1 LSQASLIPG
10 SEVHS
15 ATISAMSRFT
25 ASRFT
30 GFLRE
35 KIQYGRWVPEPV
47 IIAKGVAGGLTLD
60 FSQAIF
66 VHPVITIKVTA
77 YAGGVTLIVPPNVH
91 VEQKGHA
98 VLGAFGGGGGVFY
111 KSNGFGGGG
120 GVFYR
125 GNGALPETVS
135 NSGITVKIEGRAF
148 MGAVNAAVNRNA
160 APAQLVTSEEA
171 ARIIREVPE
180 QPSTTRADMRQQ
192 IIDDAL
198 SQRLASAPP
207 KAAAALHYAMLN
219 QCQNPTL
226 LQRQQEVVE
235 GVPVPCK

>member
-1 LSQASLIPG
+1 
-10 SEVHS
+10 
-15 ATISAMSRFT
+15 MSRFT

-98 VLGAFGGGGGVFY
+98 VLGAFGGGGGVFFRR
-111 KSNGFGGGG
+111 NC
-120 GVFYR
+120 
-125 GNGALPETVS
+125 ALSETVS
-135 NSGITVKIEGRAF
+135 NSGITIKIEGRAF

-160 APAQLVTSEEA
+160 APAQLVTLEEA

-180 QPSTTRADMRQQ
+180 QPSTTREDMRQQ

-198 SQRLASAPP
+198 SRRLASAPP
-207 KAAAALHYAMLN
+207 EASAALQHAMMN
-219 QCQNPTL
+219 QGQNPTL
-226 LQRQQEVVE
+226 LQSRKVVE
-235 GVPVPCK
+235 GVPVPCKESCDQQPL

>member
-1 LSQASLIPG
+1 
-10 SEVHS
+10 
-15 ATISAMSRFT
+15 MWRFT

-35 KIQYGRWVPEPV
+35 EIQCGRWVPEPV

-66 VHPVITIKVTA
+66 VHRVITIKVTA
-77 YAGGVTLIVPPNVH
+77 YAGAVTLIVPPNVH

-98 VLGAFGGGGGVFY
+98 VLGAFGGGGGVF
-111 KSNGFGGGG
+111 S
-120 GVFYR
+120 R
-125 GNGALPETVS
+125 SNGALPETVS
-135 NSGITVKIEGRAF
+135 NSGITIKIEGRAF

-160 APAQLVTSEEA
+160 APAQLVTLEEA

-180 QPSTTRADMRQQ
+180 QPSTTREDMRQQ

-198 SQRLASAPP
+198 SRRLASAPP
-207 KAAAALHYAMLN
+207 EAAAALQHAMMN
-219 QCQNPTL
+219 QGQNPTL
-226 LQRQQEVVE
+226 LQCRQEVVE
-235 GVPVPCK
+235 GVPVPCKESCDHKPL